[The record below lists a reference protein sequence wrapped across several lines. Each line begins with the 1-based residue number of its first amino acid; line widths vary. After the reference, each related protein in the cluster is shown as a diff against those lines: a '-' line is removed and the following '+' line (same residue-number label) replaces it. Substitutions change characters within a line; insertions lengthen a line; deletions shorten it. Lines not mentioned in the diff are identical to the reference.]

1 MGFSALTPLTLSSS
15 MVSGD
20 NIKNRLDLCWLS
32 PATHGLRDSKCH
44 RWVCAVPDDP
54 KGPGRWSCGSFMMSL
69 ALSTSPYF
77 HVFSGLTLK
86 RSNHCEV
93 QMFCAPSHRPRHEPE
108 GLTHGV
114 VERCLRI
121 RLMFLLWCFM
131 WAAVNIR
138 GSQDAISSIRSATIH
153 QFVGIRTL
161 YYCNTNDFDSCPCPC
176 AFRRTPGNNFQD
188 SIMYRHGNA
197 SFWRGTQS
205 IVKFDESCSF
215 TLQPQCVARSRHTCG
230 SLWHRM
236 IMNLEREFCQL
247 HWPTA
252 AISSRVSLIF
262 ADCIPIISCLKPMEQ
277 HDFLVFVCLPI
288 RQRSPRLD

>member
-1 MGFSALTPLTLSSS
+1 MHGILRVNPTDPFQF
-15 MVSGD
+15 
-20 NIKNRLDLCWLS
+20 
-32 PATHGLRDSKCH
+32 HGLRRQHQEQVGSLLIVSSYT
-44 RWVCAVPDDP
+44 WP
-54 KGPGRWSCGSFMMSL
+54 KGFKMSQMGMRRSTTRTKELVMCSFMMSL
-69 ALSTSPYF
+69 DLSTSPYF
-77 HVFSGLTLK
+77 HVLSGLTLK

-138 GSQDAISSIRSATIH
+138 GSQDAISSIRSATIR
-153 QFVGIRTL
+153 QFGGIRTL

-197 SFWRGTQS
+197 SFWRGTRS

-236 IMNLEREFCQL
+236 IMNLERGIL
-247 HWPTA
+247 SA
-252 AISSRVSLIF
+252 ALTR
-262 ADCIPIISCLKPMEQ
+262 SCN
-277 HDFLVFVCLPI
+277 
-288 RQRSPRLD
+288 